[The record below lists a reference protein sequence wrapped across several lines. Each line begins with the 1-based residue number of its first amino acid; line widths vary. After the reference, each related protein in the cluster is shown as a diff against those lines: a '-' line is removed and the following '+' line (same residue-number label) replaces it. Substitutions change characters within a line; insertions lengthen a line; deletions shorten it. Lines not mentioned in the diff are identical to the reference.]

1 MRKFK
6 CLATA
11 NFGVEAIVKRE
22 LEKLVDSKISILDGR
37 VYFEG
42 SLEDI
47 YRANLWLRCA
57 ERVHIQLADFK
68 ATSFEELYQ
77 GVYQLPWGD
86 ILPKDANFMVQ
97 GRSAKSKLFSVS
109 DCQRI
114 TERALIDKLN
124 EKYSMAW
131 YPKTGARYKIEV
143 ILFKDQAQI
152 LLDTSA
158 DGLHKRGYRVETVE
172 APLTETLAAA
182 LVDLSYYNK
191 DRVLWDPFCGSGTIA
206 IEACMKARNI
216 APGLN
221 RHFDCEYFQ
230 GMDKDQIKKISKE
243 AFSAI
248 DLDTDLQIFAS
259 DKSAQAIG
267 ASKKNA
273 EAAGVDM
280 DINFIHAPIESYR
293 PQASYGVLIT
303 NPPYGHRIGSQE
315 DNREIYETL
324 KKYAKADPTWSYY
337 LVTSDEDF
345 PKAFGKKP
353 SRKRKLYNGRIKVD
367 YYQYYG
373 PRPPR
378 DEKE

>member
-1 MRKFK
+1 MKK
-6 CLATA
+6 YTCLATA

-22 LEKLVDSKISILDGR
+22 LEKIVPSEIQIQDGR
-37 VYFEG
+37 VYFEAN
-42 SLEDI
+42 LEEV

-57 ERVHIQLADFK
+57 ERVHIQLASFPAK
-68 ATSFEELYQ
+68 TFEELYQ
-77 GVYQLPWGD
+77 GVLALPWGE

-124 EKYSMAW
+124 QSYSMAW
-131 YPKTGARYKIEV
+131 YPKSGARYKIEV

-152 LLDTSA
+152 LLDTSGE
-158 DGLHKRGYRVETVE
+158 GLHKRGYRLETVE
-172 APLTETLAAA
+172 APLTETLAAC

-230 GMDKDQIKKISKE
+230 GMDSDRVKEIRRE
-243 AFSAI
+243 AFAAI
-248 DLDTDLQIFAS
+248 DAESDLKVYAS
-259 DKSAQAIG
+259 DINPQAIRAG
-267 ASKKNA
+267 KKNA
-273 EAAGVDM
+273 EAAGVDT
-280 DINFIHAPIESYR
+280 DIHFVCAGIEDYKPR
-293 PQASYGVLIT
+293 EAYGVLIT
-303 NPPYGHRIGSQE
+303 NPPYGHRIGSRE
-315 DNREIYETL
+315 DNEKIYQAL
-324 KKYAKADPTWSYY
+324 RDYALADPTWSYY
-337 LVTSDEDF
+337 VVTSDEDF
-345 PKAFGKKP
+345 PKAFGQKP

-378 DEKE
+378 K

>member
-1 MRKFK
+1 MKK
-6 CLATA
+6 YTCLATA

-22 LEKLVDSKISILDGR
+22 LEKIVSSEIQIQDGR
-37 VYFEG
+37 VYFEAN
-42 SLEDI
+42 LEEV

-57 ERVHIQLADFK
+57 ERVHIQLASFPAK
-68 ATSFEELYQ
+68 TFEELYQ
-77 GVYQLPWGD
+77 GVLALPWGE

-124 EKYSMAW
+124 QSYSMAW
-131 YPKTGARYKIEV
+131 YPKSGARYKIEV

-152 LLDTSA
+152 LLDTSGE
-158 DGLHKRGYRVETVE
+158 GLH
-172 APLTETLAAA
+172 
-182 LVDLSYYNK
+182 NK

-230 GMDKDQIKKISKE
+230 GMDPDRVKEIRRE
-243 AFSAI
+243 AFAAI
-248 DLDTDLQIFAS
+248 DAESDLKVYAS
-259 DKSAQAIG
+259 DINPQAIRAG
-267 ASKKNA
+267 KKNA
-273 EAAGVDM
+273 EAAGVDT
-280 DINFIHAPIESYR
+280 DIHFVCAGIEDYKPR
-293 PQASYGVLIT
+293 EAYGVLIT
-303 NPPYGHRIGSQE
+303 NPPYGHRIGSRE
-315 DNREIYETL
+315 DNEKIYQAL
-324 KKYAKADPTWSYY
+324 RDYALADPTWSYY
-337 LVTSDEDF
+337 VVTSDEDF
-345 PKAFGKKP
+345 PKAFGQKP

-378 DEKE
+378 K

>member
-1 MRKFK
+1 MKK
-6 CLATA
+6 YTCLATA
-11 NFGVEAIVKRE
+11 NFGVETIVKRE
-22 LEKLVDSKISILDGR
+22 LEKIVSSEIQIQDGR
-37 VYFEG
+37 VYFEAN
-42 SLEDI
+42 LEEI

-57 ERVHIQLADFK
+57 ERVHIQLASFPAK
-68 ATSFEELYQ
+68 TFEELYQ
-77 GVYQLPWGD
+77 GVLALPWGE

-124 EKYSMAW
+124 QTYSMAW
-131 YPKTGARYKIEV
+131 YPKSGARYKIEV

-152 LLDTSA
+152 LLDTSG
-158 DGLHKRGYRVETVE
+158 DGLHKRGYRLETVE
-172 APLTETLAAA
+172 APLTETLAAC

-230 GMDKDQIKKISKE
+230 GMDPEAVKKIRRE
-243 AFSAI
+243 AFGAI
-248 DLDTDLQIFAS
+248 DAESDLKVYAS
-259 DKSAQAIG
+259 DINPQAIRAG
-267 ASKKNA
+267 KKNA
-273 EAAGVDM
+273 EAAGVDA
-280 DINFIHAPIESYR
+280 DIHFVTASIEDYKPR
-293 PQASYGVLIT
+293 EAYGVLIT
-303 NPPYGHRIGSQE
+303 NPPYGHRIGSQK
-315 DNREIYETL
+315 DNEKIYQTL
-324 KKYAKADPTWSYY
+324 RDYAQADPTWSYY
-337 LVTSDEDF
+337 VVTSDEDF

-378 DEKE
+378 K